1 VIDDVLALIHDPE
14 ARGQIARLIEC
25 VLVFPSHL
33 NMAQSDS
40 RYFLLVGAPIQEYND

>member
-1 VIDDVLALIHDPE
+1 MIDNLLTFIDYAKARCLI
-14 ARGQIARLIEC
+14 ACLIEC
-25 VLVFPSHL
+25 VLVLPSHL